1 MLYLRFHMDVISY
14 DIYLSLSDL
23 LHLVISRSIYV
34 ASDDI
39 ILFFFM
45 AE

>member
-1 MLYLRFHMDVISY
+1 MLYLHFHVDVISY
-14 DIYLSLSDL
+14 DIYLSLFDL

-39 ILFFFM
+39 ILSFFM
-45 AE
+45 TE